1 MSNFE
6 DLYVLVKKDDHSSSV
21 NKTVYTYYNAEL
33 ALMDTT
39 YEGKC
44 DIITLAQYIINVYN
58 DGCQNG

>member
-21 NKTVYTYYNAEL
+21 NKTVYTYHNAEL
-33 ALMDTT
+33 ALMGTS

-44 DIITLAQYIINVYN
+44 DIITLAQYIF
-58 DGCQNG
+58 